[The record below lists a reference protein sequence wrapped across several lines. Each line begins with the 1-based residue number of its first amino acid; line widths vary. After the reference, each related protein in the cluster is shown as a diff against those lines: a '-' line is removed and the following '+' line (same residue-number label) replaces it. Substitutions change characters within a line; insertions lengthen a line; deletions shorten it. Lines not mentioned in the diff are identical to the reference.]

1 MIGVVGSNPTR
12 YYIYGV
18 SVKKILDK
26 HTEYPN
32 SEVRFNSFYSM
43 PFGRVAKRLNAW
55 RCKRHLI
62 EFGSSNL
69 SPPTIKK
76 FDFYKNI

>member
-12 YYIYGV
+12 YYTYGV

-26 HTEYPN
+26 H
-32 SEVRFNSFYSM
+32 SRRSRLQVRFNSFYSM
-43 PFGRVAKRLNAW
+43 PFGRVAKRLNAAD
-55 RCKRHLI
+55 CKSAPLG
-62 EFGSSNL
+62 FGSSNL

-76 FDFYKNI
+76 FDFYKYI